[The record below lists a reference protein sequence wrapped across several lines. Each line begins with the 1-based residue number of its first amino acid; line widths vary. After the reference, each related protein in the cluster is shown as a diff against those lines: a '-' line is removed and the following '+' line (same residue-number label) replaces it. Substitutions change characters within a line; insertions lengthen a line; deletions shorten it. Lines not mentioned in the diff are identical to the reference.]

1 MELKEFA
8 KRLEKAMSDKGY
20 SAYKLSKLT
29 GVSQSTIGRWLKG
42 ESEPQLGQ
50 LSLIS
55 DKLDVSKDYL
65 LLNESNEDIFNEDKP
80 DYKKKIRTKKNRVPV
95 YEIDVTSSIVSSF
108 SDIKEIPSFYM
119 DYEPFNDC
127 DAVVTNYGDSMYPD
141 YKNGERLAV
150 KKIVNFDVLNW
161 GETYLV
167 ITDAEANDLKTV
179 KRLHPHEDNDKIILR
194 AGNPRYAGDTVIFKT
209 NVLALF
215 AVKGKVSQNFI

>member
-1 MELKEFA
+1 MDASEI
-8 KRLEKAMSDKGY
+8 KRLRKSL
-20 SAYKLSKLT
+20 KLSQSAFADLIDSSLRTIQNYEKGNTRPPADALIKL
-29 GVSQSTIGRWLKG
+29 QEIYKNA
-42 ESEPQLGQ
+42 Q
-50 LSLIS
+50 
-55 DKLDVSKDYL
+55 DDAY
-65 LLNESNEDIFNEDKP
+65 SNEVNEPKT
-80 DYKKKIRTKKNRVPV
+80 DYKTKKNRVPV

-108 SDIKEIPSFYM
+108 SDIKEIPSYYM

-179 KRLHPHEDNDKIILR
+179 KRVHPHEDNDKIILR